1 MDNATPDE
9 EVPEEEEG
17 QQNPQTRDKLAE
29 AQDREFP
36 GLATQEDQSPP
47 PTKDAA
53 LSSFPSTSGM
63 PKISKVGSI
72 PLAVFQGIDSDEVP
86 DLEQITVSGEGV
98 DVLPERME
106 EDMDTS
112 PPQGLSTSVRFTLK
126 TPEPPL
132 DPEVKVERK
141 VQDSTSEDDED
152 TGKVPPKLGPKR
164 KMKKKKSGL
173 FIRIRKMPVGPNNLE
188 VYRVTDNS
196 ATPPTPMTPPANLFP
211 GNDKAI
217 PEA

>member
-1 MDNATPDE
+1 MRRFQKKKDHR
-9 EVPEEEEG
+9 VPQPWTG
-17 QQNPQTRDKLAE
+17 RLMPKTRV
-29 AQDREFP
+29 FP
-36 GLATQEDQSPP
+36 GLATQEDQSSPP
-47 PTKDAA
+47 ASDPA
-53 LSSFPSTSGM
+53 LSPAPSTSGM

-86 DLEQITVSGEGV
+86 ELEQITVSGEGV
-98 DVLPERME
+98 DVLPERVE

-126 TPEPPL
+126 TPEPPV
-132 DPEVKVERK
+132 DPEVKVEKK
-141 VQDSTSEDDED
+141 VQDSTSEED
-152 TGKVPPKLGPKR
+152 TGNVPPKPSPKR
-164 KMKKKKSGL
+164 KMKKRRGGL

-211 GNDKAI
+211 GNEKAL

>member
-1 MDNATPDE
+1 
-9 EVPEEEEG
+9 
-17 QQNPQTRDKLAE
+17 
-29 AQDREFP
+29 
-36 GLATQEDQSPP
+36 
-47 PTKDAA
+47 
-53 LSSFPSTSGM
+53 M

-72 PLAVFQGIDSDEVP
+72 PLAVFQGIDSDEVSEL
-86 DLEQITVSGEGV
+86 DQITVSGEGV

-112 PPQGLSTSVRFTLK
+112 PPLGLSTSVRFTLK
-126 TPEPPL
+126 TPEPPV
-132 DPEVKVERK
+132 DPEVKVK
-141 VQDSTSEDDED
+141 KKDQDSTSEED
-152 TGKVPPKLGPKR
+152 TEKVPTKPGPKR

-211 GNDKAI
+211 GNEKAL
-217 PEA
+217 PRA

>member
-1 MDNATPDE
+1 
-9 EVPEEEEG
+9 
-17 QQNPQTRDKLAE
+17 
-29 AQDREFP
+29 
-36 GLATQEDQSPP
+36 
-47 PTKDAA
+47 
-53 LSSFPSTSGM
+53 M

-86 DLEQITVSGEGV
+86 DLEQITVSGEGL

-132 DPEVKVERK
+132 EPEVKVEEK
-141 VQDSTSEDDED
+141 TQDSTSEED
-152 TGKVPPKLGPKR
+152 TGNVTPKPGPKR
-164 KMKKKKSGL
+164 KMKKKRSGL

-188 VYRVTDNS
+188 VYRVTDNT

-211 GNDKAI
+211 GNEKTL
-217 PEA
+217 PEV